1 MQLLLIRWNREEIS
15 FFLWWYICPQLIII
29 DSIRL
34 ASIQQTIEDTL
45 LAIWVQLSPLMST
58 ITKTFWRTMK
68 ELTFL
73 EDGSKD
79 STLKVLS
86 ELLMLEA
93 SNLILILMFLQ
104 TKLSQDTLTTKTRTM
119 YKLSTNKNVGHFS
132 NILRV
137 MIPNFKKLSILKLS
151 VSQKEK
157 WLEDLKWDLQLYWFL
172 KHHKKLNWT
181 FTKEKESCL
190 ATKLFAEILKQ
201 KKKLNDLNI

>member
-1 MQLLLIRWNREEIS
+1 MQLLLIRWNREETS

-58 ITKTFWRTMK
+58 ITKTFWRTTK